1 MLRLAIALL
10 LAALTGCSGSAKQ
23 AIGRAAVTV
32 QREASASAAELDSA
46 LATGEIGP
54 TAEPL
59 VLSARKRQDVIAEAA
74 IGVQDN
80 MANIEDREGWFS
92 RLLRTSFW
100 FVVIGGVVFVCIYFA
115 PVLRPVLLLVGSWLN
130 LIPRAIRIDAR
141 ADAEAI
147 VADKAGKSA
156 LSKDDIR
163 AIETKKIKDA
173 RYRKALETE
182 LSARKP

>member
-74 IGVQDN
+74 IGVQD
-80 MANIEDREGWFS
+80 AAQRVVDVKG
-92 RLLRTSFW
+92 FW
-100 FVVIGGVVFVCIYFA
+100 GNLFDFIVWGGIIATVVFVLIYF
-115 PVLRPVLLLVGSWLN
+115 RPVFAFLLSLFN
-130 LIPRAIRIDAR
+130 MIPRPKRIEAR

-147 VADKAGKSA
+147 VDSKAHKTP
-156 LSKDDIR
+156 LPTDRIR
-163 AIETKKIKDA
+163 AIESKKTKDPL
-173 RYRKALETE
+173 YRKALETE
-182 LSARKP
+182 LAARKPA